1 MILFIGAFYADN
13 TKPSDKLE
21 DRVQKGQNVTLI
33 WKLTAEFAPKDDDPS
48 CLPFAYHSHNNPDM
62 EVNSG
67 LLGLLL
73 VCKQGKTRFL
83 KVVCYVVWFCVLE
96 ASIGTV
102 KLNYNSFKDA

>member
-1 MILFIGAFYADN
+1 MDN
-13 TKPSDKLE
+13 TKGLNKTE
-21 DRVQKGQNVTLI
+21 DRVQPGSTVTLI

-73 VCKQGKTRFL
+73 VCKQGHDYIFDVLCWFL
-83 KVVCYVVWFCVLE
+83 CC
-96 ASIGTV
+96 
-102 KLNYNSFKDA
+102 